1 MTYSPIVPVQQQV
14 LIVDDDAAL
23 SGEIS
28 RYLAECGYRTHVAGD
43 ALEMDRLLAAAPI
56 DLLILDL
63 MLPGEDG
70 LSICRRMSLRPGPA
84 IIIVSAR
91 SEQVDRV
98 LGLEL
103 GADDYLAKPCAPRE
117 LLARVRSVLRR
128 RTAGGQQERRP
139 QGGWLFGSL
148 MLDRA
153 RTQLRASNGATV
165 LLSPGEM
172 ALLQIFLEHPRE
184 ILSRETLIRLARGD
198 AEGDLDRALEVQ
210 ISRLRRKLH
219 SYSDQELIKT
229 IRGAGYLLDAGVSQ
243 L

>member
-1 MTYSPIVPVQQQV
+1 MTYSPIVPALQQV
-14 LIVDDDAAL
+14 LIVDDDVAL
-23 SGEIS
+23 RGEMS

-43 ALEMDRLLAAAPI
+43 ALEMDRLLGSSPI

-103 GADDYLAKPCAPRE
+103 GADDYLSKPCAPRE

-128 RTAGGQQERRP
+128 RTAGGGERRP
-139 QGGWLFGSL
+139 QGGWLFGGM

-153 RTQLRASNGATV
+153 RTQLRAGNGATV

-184 ILSRETLIRLARGD
+184 ILSRESLIRMARGD
-198 AEGDLDRALEVQ
+198 AEGDLERALEVQ
-210 ISRLRRKLH
+210 ISRLRRKLQ
-219 SYSDQELIKT
+219 SYGDQELIKT
-229 IRGAGYLLDAGVSQ
+229 IRGAGYILDAAVSQ